1 MSELAAKHPEC
12 AGELTLA
19 VHHLI
24 TVNDDNDGEGE

>member
-1 MSELAAKHPEC
+1 MSVSEGERMSEW
-12 AGELTLA
+12 T